1 MIIFI
6 KTRKNNTIIK
16 IEIKVWRRANM
27 DEKKFAIK
35 ETVSAE
41 EVKMLRK
48 KLGLTQRDFAGL
60 LGCSKPTVE
69 RLEREGTV
77 TKGPM
82 ALLMTLLDRD
92 AEYIQTLMIPPR
104 ELPVRIWYMYK
115 DTPCTLIDVDEMQ
128 KIVHIRNYV
137 DNIQFRAFGIK
148 ENPTIEDYN
157 EFLESRCFPR
167 TRDKMKLIL
176 RELNVPFYQPMMIIE
191 KTEGRMAEDDFW
203 IRIER

>member
-1 MIIFI
+1 
-6 KTRKNNTIIK
+6 
-16 IEIKVWRRANM
+16 M
-27 DEKKFAIK
+27 DEKKFAIN
-35 ETVSAE
+35 ETASAE

-48 KLGLTQRDFAGL
+48 KLGLTQRDFAGR

-69 RLEREGTV
+69 RLEREGTA

-82 ALLMTLLDRD
+82 ALLMKLLDRD

-167 TRDKMKLIL
+167 TRDKMKLVL
-176 RELNVPFYQPMMIIE
+176 RDLGIPFYDPYLIIQ

>member
-1 MIIFI
+1 
-6 KTRKNNTIIK
+6 
-16 IEIKVWRRANM
+16 
-27 DEKKFAIK
+27 
-35 ETVSAE
+35 
-41 EVKMLRK
+41 MLRK

-82 ALLMTLLDRD
+82 ALLMKLLDRD

-137 DNIQFRAFGIK
+137 DNIQFMLRIIFVRPCIVYGK
-148 ENPTIEDYN
+148 K
-157 EFLESRCFPR
+157 LSRVL
-167 TRDKMKLIL
+167 TL
-176 RELNVPFYQPMMIIE
+176 RYLYP
-191 KTEGRMAEDDFW
+191 
-203 IRIER
+203 

>member
-1 MIIFI
+1 
-6 KTRKNNTIIK
+6 
-16 IEIKVWRRANM
+16 M

-69 RLEREGTV
+69 RLEREGTA

-82 ALLMTLLDRD
+82 ALLMKLLDRD

-157 EFLESRCFPR
+157 EFLESRCFPSCLLY
-167 TRDKMKLIL
+167 TSPSPRDCS
-176 RELNVPFYQPMMIIE
+176 
-191 KTEGRMAEDDFW
+191 
-203 IRIER
+203 

>member
-1 MIIFI
+1 
-6 KTRKNNTIIK
+6 
-16 IEIKVWRRANM
+16 M

-82 ALLMTLLDRD
+82 ALLMKLLDRD

-115 DTPCTLIDVDEMQ
+115 DTPCTLIDVED
-128 KIVHIRNYV
+128 
-137 DNIQFRAFGIK
+137 
-148 ENPTIEDYN
+148 PTIEDYN

-167 TRDKMKLIL
+167 TRDKMKLVL
-176 RELNVPFYQPMMIIE
+176 RDLGIPFYDPYLIIQ

>member
-1 MIIFI
+1 
-6 KTRKNNTIIK
+6 
-16 IEIKVWRRANM
+16 M

-82 ALLMTLLDRD
+82 ALLMKLLDRD

-128 KIVHIRNYV
+128 KIVHIRNY
-137 DNIQFRAFGIK
+137 
-148 ENPTIEDYN
+148 N

-167 TRDKMKLIL
+167 TRDKMKLVL
-176 RELNVPFYQPMMIIE
+176 RDLGIPFYDPYLIIQ

>member
-1 MIIFI
+1 
-6 KTRKNNTIIK
+6 
-16 IEIKVWRRANM
+16 M

-82 ALLMTLLDRD
+82 ALLMKLLDRD
-92 AEYIQTLMIPPR
+92 TEYIRTLMIPPR

-148 ENPTIEDYN
+148 EDPKALEIARGTFISVSYFPVTI
-157 EFLESRCFPR
+157 PR
-167 TRDKMKLIL
+167 RAAYSLSL
-176 RELNVPFYQPMMIIE
+176 CP
-191 KTEGRMAEDDFW
+191 
-203 IRIER
+203 

>member
-6 KTRKNNTIIK
+6 ETRKNNTIIK

-82 ALLMTLLDRD
+82 ALLMKLLDRD
-92 AEYIQTLMIPPR
+92 AEYIQTLMIPP
-104 ELPVRIWYMYK
+104 
-115 DTPCTLIDVDEMQ
+115 
-128 KIVHIRNYV
+128 
-137 DNIQFRAFGIK
+137 
-148 ENPTIEDYN
+148 
-157 EFLESRCFPR
+157 
-167 TRDKMKLIL
+167 
-176 RELNVPFYQPMMIIE
+176 
-191 KTEGRMAEDDFW
+191 
-203 IRIER
+203 

>member
-1 MIIFI
+1 
-6 KTRKNNTIIK
+6 
-16 IEIKVWRRANM
+16 M

-82 ALLMTLLDRD
+82 ALLMKLLDRD

-115 DTPCTLIDVDEMQ
+115 DTP
-128 KIVHIRNYV
+128 
-137 DNIQFRAFGIK
+137 
-148 ENPTIEDYN
+148 
-157 EFLESRCFPR
+157 
-167 TRDKMKLIL
+167 
-176 RELNVPFYQPMMIIE
+176 
-191 KTEGRMAEDDFW
+191 
-203 IRIER
+203 

>member
-1 MIIFI
+1 M
-6 KTRKNNTIIK
+6 
-16 IEIKVWRRANM
+16 
-27 DEKKFAIK
+27 
-35 ETVSAE
+35 
-41 EVKMLRK
+41 
-48 KLGLTQRDFAGL
+48 
-60 LGCSKPTVE
+60 
-69 RLEREGTV
+69 
-77 TKGPM
+77 
-82 ALLMTLLDRD
+82 DRD

-148 ENPTIEDYN
+148 EDPTIEDYN

-167 TRDKMKLIL
+167 TRDKMKLVL
-176 RELNVPFYQPMMIIE
+176 RDLGIPFYDPYLIIQ

>member
-1 MIIFI
+1 
-6 KTRKNNTIIK
+6 
-16 IEIKVWRRANM
+16 M

-82 ALLMTLLDRD
+82 ALLMKLLDRD

-115 DTPCTLIDVDEMQ
+115 DTPCTLIDVDGFC
-128 KIVHIRNYV
+128 IVSSDGYSV
-137 DNIQFRAFGIK
+137 
-148 ENPTIEDYN
+148 Y
-157 EFLESRCFPR
+157 
-167 TRDKMKLIL
+167 
-176 RELNVPFYQPMMIIE
+176 E
-191 KTEGRMAEDDFW
+191 KCGWNAKNCSHS
-203 IRIER
+203 